1 MSTYREM
8 VYMVLD
14 QNKLSSDDAYI
25 EEEHVMFILS
35 KIRAYLIKN
44 KYEHLK
50 AQISASNFQTV
61 CIDMVPVDDIPLC
74 LNDNEFYLIKSTK
87 KVPDLLLLNNYEGLT
102 QLFVD
107 YGIDLNFTYVNPVR
121 FDVVGYDKWQRFATN
136 YATIGPDNY
145 LYIKS
150 AKPEIQY
157 LESIKLRGVFEDI
170 DSAAEM
176 SCELKDNASCS
187 IMDEHFPLEEGL
199 ITPLLEMAGTFFYGI
214 NSKAKDEANNASD
227 DLHSIEAYLNQ
238 IIKEKYRQ

>member
-25 EEEHVMFILS
+25 EEEHVKFILS

-50 AQISASNFQTV
+50 AQIPQSNFQTI
-61 CIDMVPVDDIPLC
+61 CIDLEPADDIPLC
-74 LNDNEFYLIKSTK
+74 LNDNDFYLLRSVE

-107 YGIDLNFTYVNPVR
+107 YGVDLNFTYVNSVR
-121 FDVVGYDKWQRFATN
+121 FENVGYDKWLRMNN
-136 YATIGPDNY
+136 YATIGPDGH

-150 AKPEIQY
+150 AKPEIRY
-157 LESIKLRGVFEDI
+157 LENIKLRGVFEDI
-170 DSAAEM
+170 DTAAEL
-176 SCELKDNASCS
+176 SCELKSDDATCS
-187 IMDEHFPLEEGL
+187 VLDTHFPLEEGL
-199 ITPLLEMAGTFFYGI
+199 VTPLLEMAGNFFYGI
-214 NSKAKDEANNASD
+214 NSKAKDEANNAND